1 MPATSLTSWLPS
13 FDAPISRLGGRL
25 GAFWLGE
32 FLSFLPGR
40 TAEWLMG
47 ENRKLLVIGSDGTS
61 ADIALFTR
69 NRQLLASARI
79 DVEAFSAATI
89 DAFVEPHGLE
99 RHGVD
104 LGIRLPPEKLFHRTV
119 RLPREAARQLDAV
132 LARDLVAKTP
142 FRFHDIHVGWKRSEA
157 ENGRTILVSQWIVRR
172 QIVIDA
178 AANLKLDTAD
188 LAFVESAGPDDVT
201 PTIPLH
207 EKPDDGASWFSK
219 AVCGLAASA
228 VLLALVAAGAH
239 YYRQQS
245 VLDGLDAKIGMAR
258 VTAQRVRAGIDGLR
272 NSQAVLLKVRARK
285 ADAAGLLEIMEEATQ
300 VLPDHSWLTELRIS
314 QTSTE
319 ETQVSMVGFSS
330 AAASLVGLVDRS
342 ALFTDASLTAPVT
355 LDPIERSERFSL
367 QAKLRHR
374 EQDSK
379 ATP

>member
-13 FDAPISRLGGRL
+13 FDAPISQLGGRL
-25 GAFWLGE
+25 GALWLNE

-40 TAEWLMG
+40 TAEWLTG
-47 ENRKLLVIGSDGTS
+47 ENRKLLVIGADGTS
-61 ADIALFTR
+61 ADIALLTR

-89 DAFVEPHGLE
+89 NAFLEPHGLE
-99 RHGVD
+99 RRGVD
-104 LGIRLPPEKLFHRTV
+104 LGIRLPPKKLFHRTV

-142 FRFHDIHVGWKRSEA
+142 FRFHDTHIGWKRSEA
-157 ENGRTILVSQWIVRR
+157 EDGRTILVSQWIVRR

-178 AANLKLDTAD
+178 AANLKLDSAD
-188 LAFVESAGPDDVT
+188 LAFVESAGTDGVT

-207 EKPDDGASWFSK
+207 EKRDDGTSWFSK

-245 VLDGLDAKIGMAR
+245 VLDGLDAKIATAR

-285 ADAAGLLEIMEEATQ
+285 ADAPGLLEIMEEATQ